1 MWHNNPMT
9 TNTDVVKA
17 ITKLAEDMPP
27 LRKVQLYEYALFL
40 KSREESAEDIQADEA
55 LWDAQFAATS
65 DEAWA
70 KMIEQVRTDIR
81 EGKTQSMFGDK
92 GEFVERS

>member
-1 MWHNNPMT
+1 MT
-9 TNTDVVKA
+9 ANKDVVKA
-17 ITKLAEDMPP
+17 ITELAEDMPDS
-27 LRKVQLYEYALFL
+27 RKVQLYEYALFL
-40 KSREESAEDIQADEA
+40 KSRQELPEDFQADEA

-70 KMIEQVRTDIR
+70 KMIEQVRTDMR
-81 EGKTQSMFGDK
+81 EGKAQPMFDDK